1 MKWHTF
7 LKKKYTKLF
16 HYALLF
22 DEFFYLVTHQR
33 LIRFQADRS
42 ILHKYWIL
50 MEKAN
55 PDGTGPEN
63 EELCK
68 EFNVN
73 KFSYLFDGEFRFLK
87 DFLYNLAKH
96 KTLFA

>member
-42 ILHKYWIL
+42 ILH
-50 MEKAN
+50 
-55 PDGTGPEN
+55 GTGPEN